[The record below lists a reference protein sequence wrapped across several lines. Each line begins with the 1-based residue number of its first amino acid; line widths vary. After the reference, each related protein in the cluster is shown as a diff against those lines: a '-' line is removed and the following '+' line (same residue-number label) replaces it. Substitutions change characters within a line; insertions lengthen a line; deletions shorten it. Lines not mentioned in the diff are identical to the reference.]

1 MGLESR
7 TRGVASGQGCSSNG
21 PYPGRPV
28 GQCPEKPLA
37 RRRGSQPGKTVG
49 GAPAPVFL
57 VVIDVVHQG
66 TNRRIFAQPP
76 GVGQGRAS
84 VFDLTDL
91 TRESE
96 HMLQEAKQH
105 AQQIMRQAEQEAAKL
120 VDSAIDR
127 GFAEG
132 KDQGLAQGREE
143 GHQAGRAEA
152 IAECTPQLKDLQA
165 SVTAAFEQWEADRH
179 GMLLA
184 AREDVLRLALAVAE
198 KVTYRLIQTDSTVI
212 GDQLAEALALLV
224 APRAVTVAVAPQ
236 DRALVESMLPE
247 LIDKINTCTHAAI
260 RDDPSVTRGGCVIST
275 GAGRIDATIE
285 RQIQRIVDT
294 LLPPPVEADPAN
306 DTPGDDALAEEAQ
319 S

>member
-1 MGLESR
+1 MALIKN
-7 TRGVASGQGCSSNG
+7 TRAG
-21 PYPGRPV
+21 
-28 GQCPEKPLA
+28 PLA
-37 RRRGSQPGKTVG
+37 KG
-49 GAPAPVFL
+49 
-57 VVIDVVHQG
+57 
-66 TNRRIFAQPP
+66 
-76 GVGQGRAS
+76 AS
-84 VFDLTDL
+84 VFDLSDL

-96 HMLQEAKQH
+96 HRLQEAKQQS
-105 AQQIMRQAEQEAAKL
+105 QQIMQRAEQEAARL
-120 VDSAIDR
+120 VDSATDR

-143 GHQAGRAEA
+143 GRQAGRAEA
-152 IAECTPQLKDLQA
+152 IAEVTPQLKDLQV
-165 SVTAAFEQWEADRH
+165 SFTAAFEQWEADRN

-198 KVTYRLIQTDSTVI
+198 KVTYRIIQTDSTVI
-212 GDQLAEALALLV
+212 GDQLAEALALLA

-236 DRALVESMLPE
+236 DRALVEAMLPE

-260 RDDPSVTRGGCVIST
+260 RDDPSVTPGGCVIST

-294 LLPPPVEADPAN
+294 LLPPLIEADPGN

>member
-1 MGLESR
+1 MALIKN
-7 TRGVASGQGCSSNG
+7 TRAG
-21 PYPGRPV
+21 PLTKG
-28 GQCPEKPLA
+28 
-37 RRRGSQPGKTVG
+37 
-49 GAPAPVFL
+49 
-57 VVIDVVHQG
+57 
-66 TNRRIFAQPP
+66 
-76 GVGQGRAS
+76 AS
-84 VFDLTDL
+84 VFDLGDL

-96 HMLQEAKQH
+96 RVLQEAKQQS
-105 AQQIMRQAEQEAAKL
+105 QQIMQRAEQEAARL
-120 VDSAIDR
+120 VDSATDR

-143 GHQAGRAEA
+143 GRKAGRAEA
-152 IAECTPQLKDLQA
+152 IAEVTPQLKDLQV
-165 SVTAAFEQWEADRH
+165 SFTAAFEQWEGDRN

-198 KVTYRLIQTDSTVI
+198 KVTYRIIQTDSTVI

-236 DRALVESMLPE
+236 DRALVEAMLPE

-294 LLPPPVEADPAN
+294 LLPQPVEAAPSN

>member
-1 MGLESR
+1 MALIKN
-7 TRGVASGQGCSSNG
+7 TTAG
-21 PYPGRPV
+21 PLTKG
-28 GQCPEKPLA
+28 
-37 RRRGSQPGKTVG
+37 
-49 GAPAPVFL
+49 
-57 VVIDVVHQG
+57 
-66 TNRRIFAQPP
+66 
-76 GVGQGRAS
+76 AS
-84 VFDLTDL
+84 VFDLGDL

-96 HMLQEAKQH
+96 HLLQEAKQQ
-105 AQQIMRQAEQEAAKL
+105 AQQIMQRAEQEAAKL
-120 VDSAIDR
+120 VDSATDR

-132 KDQGLAQGREE
+132 KDRGLAQGREE
-143 GHQAGRAEA
+143 GRQAGRAEA
-152 IAECTPQLKDLQA
+152 IAEFTPQLKDLQV
-165 SVTAAFEQWEADRH
+165 SFTAALEQWEADRN

-198 KVTYRLIQTDSTVI
+198 KVTYRIIQTDSTVI

-236 DRALVESMLPE
+236 DRALVEAMLPE

-294 LLPPPVEADPAN
+294 LLPQLVEAAPGN
-306 DTPGDDALAEEAQ
+306 ETPGDDALAEEAQ

>member
-1 MGLESR
+1 MALIKK
-7 TRGVASGQGCSSNG
+7 TTA
-21 PYPGRPV
+21 
-28 GQCPEKPLA
+28 
-37 RRRGSQPGKTVG
+37 GSLHKG
-49 GAPAPVFL
+49 
-57 VVIDVVHQG
+57 
-66 TNRRIFAQPP
+66 
-76 GVGQGRAS
+76 AS
-84 VFDLTDL
+84 VFNLGDL
-91 TRESE
+91 TRESK
-96 HMLQEAKQH
+96 HVLREAKER
-105 AQQIMRQAEQEAAKL
+105 AQQIMQQAEQEAATL
-120 VDSAIDR
+120 VASATDR

-132 KDQGLAQGREE
+132 KDRGLAQGREE
-143 GHQAGRAEA
+143 GRKAGRAEA
-152 IAECTPQLKDLQA
+152 IGEFTPQLADLQVA
-165 SVTAAFEQWEADRH
+165 FTAAFEQWEADRNS
-179 GMLLA
+179 MLLA

-198 KVTYRLIQTDSTVI
+198 KVTHRIIQTDSTVI

-294 LLPPPVEADPAN
+294 LLPPPVEADPVN

>member
-1 MGLESR
+1 MALIKN
-7 TRGVASGQGCSSNG
+7 TTAG
-21 PYPGRPV
+21 PLPKGTSV
-28 GQCPEKPLA
+28 FNLGDLA
-37 RRRGSQPGKTVG
+37 R
-49 GAPAPVFL
+49 
-57 VVIDVVHQG
+57 
-66 TNRRIFAQPP
+66 
-76 GVGQGRAS
+76 
-84 VFDLTDL
+84 
-91 TRESE
+91 ESK
-96 HMLQEAKQH
+96 HVLQEAKQK
-105 AQQIMRQAEQEAAKL
+105 AQQIMERAEEEAAKL
-120 VDSAIDR
+120 VDSATDR

-143 GHQAGRAEA
+143 GRQAGRAEA
-152 IAECTPQLKDLQA
+152 IAEFTPQLTDLQVA
-165 SVTAAFEQWEADRH
+165 FNAALAHWETDRNS
-179 GMLLA
+179 MLLA

-198 KVTYRLIQTDSTVI
+198 KVTYRIIQTDSTVI

-236 DRALVESMLPE
+236 DRALVEAMLPE

-285 RQIQRIVDT
+285 RQLQRIVDT
-294 LLPPPVEADPAN
+294 LLPQPVETAPGN

>member
-1 MGLESR
+1 MALIKN
-7 TRGVASGQGCSSNG
+7 TKAG
-21 PYPGRPV
+21 PLTKG
-28 GQCPEKPLA
+28 
-37 RRRGSQPGKTVG
+37 
-49 GAPAPVFL
+49 
-57 VVIDVVHQG
+57 
-66 TNRRIFAQPP
+66 
-76 GVGQGRAS
+76 AS
-84 VFDLTDL
+84 VFDLGDL
-91 TRESE
+91 TRESK
-96 HMLQEAKQH
+96 HLVQEAKQQ

-120 VDSAIDR
+120 VDSATER

-132 KDQGLAQGREE
+132 EDRGFAQGREE

-152 IAECTPQLKDLQA
+152 IAQFTTQLKDLQV
-165 SVTAAFEQWEADRH
+165 SFTAALEQWEADRND
-179 GMLLA
+179 MVLA

-198 KVTYRLIQTDSTVI
+198 KVTYRIIQTDSTVI
-212 GDQLAEALALLV
+212 GEQLAEALALLV
-224 APRAVTVAVAPQ
+224 APRAVTVAIAPQ
-236 DRALVESMLPE
+236 DRALVEAMLPE

-294 LLPPPVEADPAN
+294 LLPPPIEAAPSN

>member
-1 MGLESR
+1 MALIKN
-7 TRGVASGQGCSSNG
+7 TRAG
-21 PYPGRPV
+21 PLTKG
-28 GQCPEKPLA
+28 
-37 RRRGSQPGKTVG
+37 
-49 GAPAPVFL
+49 
-57 VVIDVVHQG
+57 
-66 TNRRIFAQPP
+66 
-76 GVGQGRAS
+76 AS
-84 VFDLTDL
+84 VFDLSDL

-96 HMLQEAKQH
+96 QVLQEAKQQS
-105 AQQIMRQAEQEAAKL
+105 QQIMQRAEQEAARL
-120 VDSAIDR
+120 VDSATDR

-143 GHQAGRAEA
+143 GRQAGRAEA
-152 IAECTPQLKDLQA
+152 IAEFTPQLKDLQV
-165 SVTAAFEQWEADRH
+165 SFTAALERWEADRN

-198 KVTYRLIQTDSTVI
+198 KVTYRIIQTDSTVI

-236 DRALVESMLPE
+236 DRALVEAMLPE

-294 LLPPPVEADPAN
+294 LLPQPVEAAPGN
-306 DTPGDDALAEEAQ
+306 GTSGDDALAEEAQ